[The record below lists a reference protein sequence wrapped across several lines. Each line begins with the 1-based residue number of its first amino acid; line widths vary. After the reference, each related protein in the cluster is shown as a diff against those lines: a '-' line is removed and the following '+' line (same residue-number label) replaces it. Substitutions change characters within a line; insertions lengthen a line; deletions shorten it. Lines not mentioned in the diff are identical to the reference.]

1 MPTSAPRGP
10 AATHQVAP
18 GSPPPPRRARG
29 ASLRRAV
36 APAAAASL
44 ALTGLGAAGAVAAPG
59 PERDLARTALVT
71 ASASQDDADGSF
83 PAEALVDGDPATRW
97 ASGNGPD
104 ADVPFEATVTADLG
118 VPADVRAVE
127 VDWEAAHAVAY
138 AVQVADAAPGADGE
152 PVGGWETVAVVT
164 DGDGGTDVVD
174 VGAAGDDARAVRV
187 QMLERR
193 SQWDWD
199 PGVPHRYGY
208 SAFALRV
215 LGTTDVS
222 AAAFAVATT
231 PAEAGT
237 TTSVPVVLGQ
247 PADRDATVGV
257 TATGGDAVAG
267 EDHAPLD
274 GTISFLA
281 GQTEASLEVEVL
293 DGATPGRSLEL
304 SLVDPSAAIALGAR
318 TTTSVVVTA
327 AAAPPAPPAPVA
339 ESGQSVLD
347 AFDAEPLPVFAWGSG
362 AGSTPQLSLVPAERE
377 GTDGSALR
385 ASVAEMPDGAWG
397 GFTHDYAT
405 AQDWSGADGFGF
417 WFLGRGSGRTL
428 AYELK
433 SGGASP
439 DSATTFE
446 AQVTDDT
453 EGWRRVA
460 VRFSDLRE
468 KGAPASDAR
477 LDPRTVFGYAVTLTG
492 LGAGDWRV
500 DDVGT
505 FTQRLVVDDFEGDLP
520 LAEPGS
526 TTGIFGWGASADAV
540 PGIGQEQLDRPGVP
554 AGNQV
559 LAGEYSIPSGQYGG
573 LSHNL
578 AEPQDWSGYGALEL
592 WWYASQDSN
601 PASPTAGNEI
611 VVELKDGGSDGER
624 SELWRASFLD
634 RWGSADSRW
643 KHVVIPFEDFALSGY
658 QPGDAATRNGTLDLD
673 RAWGYALTFAPG
685 TPEPV
690 AYRVDDVA
698 VSGSPAPVVTTSVG
712 AAQDVVLV
720 EAGETA
726 RAGLRL
732 DLSGDEP
739 LAEDLV
745 LDWAVVDPAD
755 PATGAVVGEHVAA
768 ASGRVAFPAGS
779 VDGDVVVVEVPTLPA
794 AAGADVAR
802 TVALEV
808 TSPSGV
814 AVTSL
819 PRVVVGA
826 YGFPYLD
833 AALPTQ
839 ERVDDLV
846 GRMTLAEK
854 VGQMAQAERLGLAS
868 SEQIAELGLGSVL
881 SGGGSVPAD
890 NTPAGWADM
899 VDGFQRQALST
910 RLQVPLV
917 YGVDAVH
924 GHNNVVGATLFPHN
938 IGLGASR
945 DPELVR
951 EIGRVTAREVR
962 ATGIPWTFA
971 PCLCVTRDERWGRG
985 YESFSEDPALV
996 ERFAAPAVQGLQG
1009 DDPSDITAPDEV
1021 LATAKHWVGDGG
1033 TDYDPS
1039 LAGSG
1044 YPIDQGITRV
1054 RSLEELRRLHV
1065 EPYVP
1070 AIDAGVGTL
1079 MPSYSA
1085 VQVGDGPV
1093 VRMHEHEE
1101 LNVDL
1106 LKGELGFDGFLI
1118 SDWEAVDKL
1127 PGGTYAE
1134 KVERSL
1140 VGGLDMVMAP
1150 YNFDDFIAAATDAVE
1165 SGRLP
1170 VARVDD
1176 AVTRILT
1183 EKVDAGL
1190 FEQPFAV
1197 RSGIEDVGSP
1207 EHREVARR
1215 AAAQS
1220 QVLLANGPAE
1230 DPVLPLAPEGRVYV
1244 AGSSADD
1251 LGRQLGGWS
1260 ISWQGGSG
1268 ATTEG
1273 TTIAE
1278 GIRAVAPAADV
1289 VVSPDASADLA
1300 GADVGVV
1307 VVGERPYAEGQ
1318 GDVGNNGFTLE
1329 VTAADRAVVQRVCS
1343 AVEDCVVLLA
1353 TGRPLVLGDV
1363 LEGADAVVATWLPGT
1378 EGAGVAD
1385 VLFGERPF
1393 TGRLPVTW
1401 PASADQVPVNQGDAL
1416 YDPAFPYG
1424 WGLSTQAPRERLEAV
1439 AADLGPGAVATRVR
1453 SALRAAVWTQDGRL
1467 RDSAAARETAGQRL
1481 LAAVE
1486 QTQRGRGGDAAAVE
1500 PLVEVL
1506 RDVAQADVV
1515 AGDAAPGAAA
1525 LLADA
1530 EHALVSGDALAA
1542 ARLMAQVVD
1551 QG

>member
-1 MPTSAPRGP
+1 MPRTAPRDPVPTPQDGL
-10 AATHQVAP
+10 A
-18 GSPPPPRRARG
+18 PPPAPRSRAG
-29 ASLRRAV
+29 ALRRAV
-36 APAAAASL
+36 APVAAASL
-44 ALTGLGAAGAVAAPG
+44 ALTGLGAAGAAAAPG
-59 PERDLARTALVT
+59 PERDLARTALLT
-71 ASASQDDADGSF
+71 ATSSQDDVDGSF
-83 PAEALVDGDPATRW
+83 PAEALADGDPSTRW
-97 ASGNGPD
+97 ASGNGED
-104 ADVPFEATVTADLG
+104 ADVAFEAAVTADLG

-127 VDWEAAHAVAY
+127 VDWEAAYAVRY

-152 PVGGWETVAVVT
+152 PEGGWETVAVVT

-174 VGAAGDDARAVRV
+174 VGAVGDDARAVRL

-193 SQWDWD
+193 SEWDWD

-222 AAAFAVATT
+222 AATFPAATT
-231 PAEAGT
+231 AAEVGT
-237 TTSVPVVLGQ
+237 TASVPVVLGQ
-247 PADRDATVGV
+247 PADRDATVRV
-257 TATGGDAVAG
+257 TASGGDAVAG
-267 EDHAPLD
+267 EDYAAVD
-274 GTISFLA
+274 ETVSFAA
-281 GQTEASLEVEVL
+281 GQTEASVDVEVL
-293 DGATPGRSLEL
+293 EGATPGRSLEL
-304 SLVDPSAAIALGAR
+304 SLAEPSDAVALGAR
-318 TTTSVVVTA
+318 TTTSLVVTA
-327 AAAPPAPPAPVA
+327 APAPPAPPAPVS
-339 ESGQSVLD
+339 EGEQTVLD
-347 AFDAEPLPVFAWGSG
+347 AFDAEPLPVFAWGSA
-362 AGSTPQLSLVPAERE
+362 AGSTPELSLVPAERE

-385 ASVAEMPDGAWG
+385 ASVAEVPDGGWG
-397 GFTHDYAT
+397 GFTHDYAD

-428 AYELK
+428 AYEVK
-433 SGGASP
+433 SGGANP
-439 DSATTFE
+439 DSATKFE
-446 AQVTDDT
+446 VQVTDDS

-460 VRFSDLRE
+460 VRFSDLRQ
-468 KGAPASDAR
+468 KGDATSGAR
-477 LDPRTVFGYAVTLTG
+477 FDPSVVRGYAVTLTG
-492 LGAGDWRV
+492 LGAGDWRF

-505 FTQRLVVDDFEGDLP
+505 FTQRLVVDDFEGDVP
-520 LAEPGS
+520 LVPPGS
-526 TTGIFGWGASADAV
+526 LTGIFGWGASDDAV
-540 PGIGQEQLDRPGVP
+540 PSIEVTGMDRPG
-554 AGNQV
+554 AAEDNQV

-578 AEPQDWSGYGALEL
+578 EQTQDWSDYGAFEM

-611 VVELKDGGSDGER
+611 VVELKDGGTDGEH

-658 QPGDAATRNGTLDLD
+658 QPGDEATRNGTLDLD
-673 RAWGYALTFAPG
+673 RAWGYAVTLTPG

-690 AYRVDDVA
+690 DYRFDDVA
-698 VSGSPAPVVTTSVG
+698 VSGSPAPVVTTSVA

-720 EAGETA
+720 EPGETA
-726 RAGLRL
+726 QAGLRL
-732 DLSGDEP
+732 DLSSEEP

-745 LDWAVVDPAD
+745 LDWAVVDPQD
-755 PATGAVVGEHVAA
+755 PETGAVVGEHVQA
-768 ASGRVAFPAGS
+768 ASGQVVFPAGS
-779 VDGDVVVVEVPTLPA
+779 VDGDVVTFDVPTLGGDA
-794 AAGADVAR
+794 EDYARVVAIQ
-802 TVALEV
+802 V
-808 TSPSGV
+808 TSATGTQVVSV
-814 AVTSL
+814 
-819 PRVVVGA
+819 PRVVIDAHGL
-826 YGFPYLD
+826 PYLD
-833 AALPTQ
+833 ASLATD
-839 ERVDDLV
+839 ERVADLV
-846 GRMTLAEK
+846 SRMTLAEK
-854 VGQMAQAERLGLAS
+854 VGQMAQAERLGLS
-868 SEQIAELGLGSVL
+868 SPQQIAELGLGSVL
-881 SGGGSVPAD
+881 SGGGSVPED
-890 NTPAGWADM
+890 NTPTGWADM

-938 IGLGASR
+938 IGLGAAR

-951 EIGRVTAREVR
+951 EAGRVTAQEVR

-971 PCLCVTRDERWGRG
+971 PCLCVTRDERWGRS

-996 ERFAAPAVQGLQG
+996 ELFAAPAVQGLQG
-1009 DDPSDITAPDEV
+1009 EDPSDISAPDEV

-1065 EPYVP
+1065 DPYVP
-1070 AIDAGVGTL
+1070 AIEAGVGTI

-1093 VRMHEHEE
+1093 VRMTENED

-1140 VGGLDMVMAP
+1140 TAGMDMVMAP
-1150 YNFDDFIAAATDAVE
+1150 YNFGAFIAAATDGVE

-1170 VARVDD
+1170 ESRVDD

-1183 EKVDAGL
+1183 EKIDAGL

-1197 RSGIEDVGSP
+1197 RSGAEEIGSA

-1215 AAAQS
+1215 AAAES
-1220 QVLLANGPAE
+1220 QVLLSNGPVG
-1230 DPVLPLAPEGRVYV
+1230 DPVLPLAPTGRIYV
-1244 AGSSADD
+1244 AGSTADD

-1268 ATTEG
+1268 AITEG

-1278 GIRAVAPAADV
+1278 GIAEVAPDADV

-1318 GDVGNNGFTLE
+1318 GDVGNNGFTLQL
-1329 VTAADRAVVQRVCS
+1329 TDADRAVVDRVCS

-1353 TGRPLVLGDV
+1353 TGRPLVLGDA
-1363 LEGADAVVATWLPGT
+1363 LGAADAVVATWLPGT

-1385 VLFGERPF
+1385 VLFGARPF
-1393 TGRLPVTW
+1393 TGRLPVSW
-1401 PASADQVPVNQGDAL
+1401 PASADQVPVNQGDDV
-1416 YDPAFPYG
+1416 YDPAYPYG
-1424 WGLSTQAPRERLEAV
+1424 WGLSTQAPRERLEEL
-1439 AADLGPGAVATRVR
+1439 AADLAPGAVATRVR
-1453 SALRAAVWTQDGRL
+1453 SALRAAVWTEDGFV
-1467 RDSAAARETAGQRL
+1467 RDSSAARETAGQRL
-1481 LAAVE
+1481 LAVVE
-1486 QTQRGRGGDAAAVE
+1486 QTQRGRGSDAEVVA

-1515 AGDAAPGAAA
+1515 AGDAAPGSAA
-1525 LLADA
+1525 LIADA
-1530 EHALVSGDALAA
+1530 EHALVSGDAVAA
-1542 ARLMAQVVD
+1542 ARLMAQVVEED
-1551 QG
+1551 

>member
-1 MPTSAPRGP
+1 MPLTLPGGPPADPTP
-10 AATHQVAP
+10 AAPATAAPAP
-18 GSPPPPRRARG
+18 GRSRRSA
-29 ASLRRAV
+29 LRRAV

-44 ALTGLGAAGAVAAPG
+44 ALTGLGAAGAAAAPA

-71 ASASQDDADGSF
+71 ASASQDDADGTF
-83 PAEALVDGDPATRW
+83 PVEALTDGDPGTRW

-104 ADVPFEATVTADLG
+104 ADVVVEAAVTADLG

-127 VDWEAAHAVAY
+127 VDWEAAYATRY
-138 AVQVADAAPGADGE
+138 AVQVSDVAPGAAGAS
-152 PVGGWETVAVVT
+152 WETVEVVE
-164 DGDGGTDVVD
+164 DGDGGEDVLD
-174 VGAAGDDARAVRV
+174 LGAAGDDVRAVRL

-222 AAAFAVATT
+222 AAAFPAATT
-231 PAEAGT
+231 AAEPGT
-237 TTSVPVVLGQ
+237 TATVPVRLGQ
-247 PADRDATVGV
+247 PADRDATVRV
-257 TATGGDAVAG
+257 TSTGGGDAVVG
-267 EDHAPLD
+267 EDVAAVD
-274 GTISFLA
+274 AQVAFLA
-281 GQTEASLEVEVL
+281 GETEASVEVPVL
-293 DGATPGRSLEL
+293 EGATPGRTAEL
-304 SLVDPSAAIALGAR
+304 ALSDPTDAVALGAR
-318 TTTSVVVTA
+318 TTTSLVVA
-327 AAAPPAPPAPVA
+327 APEAPPAPPAPVS
-339 ESGQSVLD
+339 EGEVTVLD

-362 AGSTPQLSLVPAERE
+362 ATTTPQLSLVPAERE
-377 GTDGSALR
+377 GTTGSALR
-385 ASVAEMPDGAWG
+385 AQVAEMPDGGWG
-397 GFTHDYAT
+397 GFTHDHGT
-405 AQDWSGADGFGF
+405 AQDWSAADGFGF
-417 WFLGRGSGRTL
+417 WFLGRGTGRTL
-428 AYELK
+428 AFELK
-433 SGGASP
+433 SGGTNA
-439 DSATTFE
+439 DSATKFE
-446 AQVTDDT
+446 VQLADDA

-460 VRFSDLRE
+460 VRFTDLRE
-468 KGAPASDAR
+468 KGAPGSDAR
-477 LDPRTVFGYAVTLTG
+477 FDPSTVFGYAVTLSA
-492 LGAGDWRV
+492 LGAGDWRF

-520 LAEPGS
+520 LAAPGT
-526 TTGIFGWGASADAV
+526 TTGIFGWGASDDAV
-540 PGIGQEQLDRPGVP
+540 PSIGQEQLDRPGAP
-554 AGNQV
+554 TDNRV

-578 AEPQDWSGYGALEL
+578 AETQDWSSYGAFEM

-611 VVELKDGGSDGER
+611 VVELKDGGTDGER

-634 RWGSADSRW
+634 RWGSAESRW

-673 RAWGYALTFAPG
+673 RAWGYAVTFTPG

-690 AYRVDDVA
+690 RYRFDDVA
-698 VSGSPAPVVTTSVG
+698 VSGSPAPVVTTSVE

-720 EAGETA
+720 APGETA
-726 RAGLRL
+726 TAGLRL
-732 DLSGDEP
+732 GLSGDEP

-745 LDWAVVDPAD
+745 LDWAVSDPED
-755 PATGAVVGEHVAA
+755 PGTGAVVGEHVAA
-768 ASGRVAFPAGS
+768 ASGQVVLPAGS
-779 VDGDVVVVEVPTLPA
+779 VDGDVATFEVPTLRGDA
-794 AAGADVAR
+794 EEDYAR
-802 TVALEV
+802 TIALEV
-808 TSPSGV
+808 TAPSGV
-814 AVTSL
+814 QVSSV
-819 PRVVVGA
+819 PRVVLDA

-833 AALPTQ
+833 TARPTD
-839 ERVDDLV
+839 ERVADLL

-854 VGQMAQAERLGLAS
+854 VGQMAQAERLGLS
-868 SEQIAELGLGSVL
+868 SPQQIAELGLGSVL
-881 SGGGSVPAD
+881 SGGGSVPED

-899 VDGFQRQALST
+899 VDGFQREALST
-910 RLQVPLV
+910 RLQVPIV

-938 IGLGASR
+938 IGMGAAR

-951 EIGRVTAREVR
+951 AEGRVTAAEVR

-971 PCLCVTRDERWGRG
+971 PCLCVTRDERWGRS

-996 ERFAAPAVQGLQG
+996 EAYAAPAVQGLQG
-1009 DDPSDITAPDEV
+1009 DDPSDITASDEV

-1033 TDYDPS
+1033 TDYDPA

-1054 RSLEELRRLHV
+1054 KSLEELRRLHV
-1065 EPYVP
+1065 DPYLP
-1070 AIDAGVGTL
+1070 AIEAGVGTV

-1093 VRMHEHEE
+1093 VRMTENED
-1101 LNVDL
+1101 LNVGL

-1127 PGGTYAE
+1127 PGGTYAD

-1140 VGGLDMVMAP
+1140 TAGMDMVMAP
-1150 YNFDDFIAAATDAVE
+1150 YNFGAFIAAATDGVE
-1165 SGRLP
+1165 AGRLP
-1170 VARVDD
+1170 VSRVDD

-1183 EKVDAGL
+1183 EKMDAGL
-1190 FEQPFAV
+1190 FEQPFAD
-1197 RSGIEDVGSP
+1197 RSGVDEVGSP
-1207 EHREVARR
+1207 EHRAVARE
-1215 AAAQS
+1215 AAAAS
-1220 QVLLANGPAE
+1220 QVLLANGPVGE
-1230 DPVLPLAPEGRVYV
+1230 PVLPLAKEGRIYI

-1273 TTIAE
+1273 TTIAD
-1278 GIRAVAPAADV
+1278 GIAEVAPDADV
-1289 VVSPDASADLA
+1289 VVSPDASADMT

-1318 GDVGNNGFTLE
+1318 GDVGGNGFSLQLTD
-1329 VTAADRAVVQRVCS
+1329 ADRATVAKVCS

-1363 LEGADAVVATWLPGT
+1363 LDSADAVVATWLPGT

-1385 VLFGERPF
+1385 VLFGDRPF
-1393 TGRLPVTW
+1393 SGRLPVTW
-1401 PASADQVPVNQGDAL
+1401 PAAADQVPVNQGDDV

-1424 WGLSTQAPRERLEAV
+1424 WGLSTTAPRAELEAV
-1439 AADLGPGAVATRVR
+1439 AADLGPGAVAARVR
-1453 SALRAAVWTQDGRL
+1453 SALRAPVWTADGDV
-1467 RDSAAARETAGQRL
+1467 RDSSAARATAGQRL
-1481 LAAVE
+1481 LAVVE
-1486 QTQRGRGGDAAAVE
+1486 QTQRGRGKDADVVPAV
-1500 PLVEVL
+1500 VEVL

-1525 LLADA
+1525 LVADA
-1530 EHALVSGDALAA
+1530 EHALVSGDAVTA
-1542 ARLMAQVVD
+1542 ARRMAEVVAER
-1551 QG
+1551 